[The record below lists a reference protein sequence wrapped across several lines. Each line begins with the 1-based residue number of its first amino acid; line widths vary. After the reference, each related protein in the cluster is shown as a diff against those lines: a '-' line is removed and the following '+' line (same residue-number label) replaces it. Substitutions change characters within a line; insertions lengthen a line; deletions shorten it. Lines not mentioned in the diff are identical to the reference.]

1 MRTKE
6 KTTGDCER
14 QRYGHTPVNSNS
26 TPPAPPKDFVPA
38 GRNPMKENDKK
49 AMRNPAFELIEH
61 MLARKEKIYEIAMH
75 FGYETQ
81 YNKLG
86 EELLELL
93 EAIGEYQE
101 VDGSISHVC
110 EEMAD
115 VLIVIEGIVL
125 LSNNDEGSLICRYL
139 DNKVS
144 RTLRR
149 IKKNYYEKLE
159 EEVDNK

>member
-1 MRTKE
+1 ME
-6 KTTGDCER
+6 
-14 QRYGHTPVNSNS
+14 
-26 TPPAPPKDFVPA
+26 
-38 GRNPMKENDKK
+38 
-49 AMRNPAFELIEH
+49 NPAFELIEH

-101 VDGSISHVC
+101 VNGDISHVC

-149 IKKNYYEKLE
+149 IKSLYYETSKE
-159 EEVDNK
+159 EKNAIN